1 MTPIDVIFFQ
11 VGTMRRKCA
20 GKGLGL
26 YQSKKKKE
34 SVYKEMYETNKSR
47 MQY

>member
-1 MTPIDVIFFQ
+1 MTAIDIIFLQ
-11 VGTMRRKCA
+11 VGTMRRKRA

-34 SVYKEMYETNKSR
+34 SVYKEMYKTNKSR
-47 MQY
+47 MQC